1 MAAALRPSWPDL
13 AALGRRAV
21 AAWVDDY
28 APSMGAALAFYT
40 LFSLAP
46 LLLICLSIAGMA
58 LGEEAARGELFGE
71 LTAMLGPAGASAVES
86 LLASAREPGGGIVAT
101 IVGAVM
107 LVVGATAVFGE
118 LSDALDRIW
127 RAPPDARRR
136 RSGLVGMLRG
146 RLLSFGMVVALGFLL
161 VVSLA
166 ASAAVAALTRR
177 WSPDVAGWQP
187 FAWMLDATLGLL
199 LVTVLFALVY
209 KTLPSVRVAWRDVWT
224 GAVVTAVLFTAG
236 KAAIGWY
243 IGTSGVASGFGAAG
257 SLIAVLVWVYWSAQV
272 FLLGAEFTWLYA
284 TTFGSRR
291 ARCRGPENARPASPM
306 ARPTP

>member
-1 MAAALRPSWPDL
+1 MASLRPSWSQL
-13 AALGRRAV
+13 GALGRRAV

-28 APSMGAALAFYT
+28 APSMGAAIAFYT

-46 LLLICLSIAGMA
+46 LLLISLSIAGMA
-58 LGEEAARGELFGE
+58 LGAEAARGELFGE
-71 LTAMLGPAGASAVES
+71 LRTLLGPAGASAVES
-86 LLASAREPGGGIVAT
+86 LLASAREPAGGIVAT
-101 IVGAVM
+101 IVGVVT
-107 LVVGATAVFGE
+107 LVAGATAVFGE

-136 RSGLVGMLRG
+136 RSGLVGLVRG
-146 RLLSFGMVVALGFLL
+146 RLLSFGMVVVLGFLL

-177 WSPDVAGWQP
+177 WSPGVAGWQP
-187 FAWMLDATLGLL
+187 LAWTLDATLGLM
-199 LVTVLFALVY
+199 LVTVLFALVF

-236 KAAIGWY
+236 KVAIGWY

-291 ARCRGPENARPASPM
+291 PAVLAPENAPTAAPT
-306 ARPTP
+306 ARPIP